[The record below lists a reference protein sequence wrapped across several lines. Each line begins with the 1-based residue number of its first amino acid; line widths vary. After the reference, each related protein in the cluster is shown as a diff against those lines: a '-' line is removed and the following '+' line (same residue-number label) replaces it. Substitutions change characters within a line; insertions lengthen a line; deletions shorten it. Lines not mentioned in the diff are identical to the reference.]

1 MKMKHFKSAYAAL
14 LLLSAVTAGS
24 HSASAQ
30 SAAAKSKRP
39 NIIFILSDDHAYQ
52 AIGAYG
58 NTIAKTPNIDRIARE
73 GALFKNAIVTNSICG
88 PSRATFLTGK
98 YSHKNGYPMNEQKF
112 DTDQQLFSGLLQ
124 EGGYQ
129 TAWLG
134 KWHLGNLPKGFD
146 YYNILN
152 GQGQYYNPDFISSAK
167 DTTQIEGYVTNIITR
182 LATQWIDK
190 RDGSKPFFLVVGEKA
205 THREWFPDLED
216 LGAYDHVTFPL
227 PATFYDS
234 YETRLAAKD
243 QDMTID
249 QTMILKDD
257 LKIHADYDLTAEQF
271 KKQKAALIKKRFGN
285 VAPTAAQEKAI
296 DHQLRNGLYRRF
308 SSEQKRV
315 FSTYYNKITA
325 EFDEKK
331 LRGKALV
338 EWKFQRYM
346 KDYLATANSLDR
358 NIGKLLDYLDQTGLA
373 ENTVVI
379 YASDNG
385 FYLGE
390 HGWFD
395 KRFIYEES
403 LHVPL
408 LVSYPKVVKA
418 GSVVNGI
425 VLNNDWGPTVLD
437 IAGIKTP
444 AAMQGK
450 SFLPLLKNE
459 AAVKDWRK
467 DAYYHYY
474 EFPQPHHV
482 HPHFGIRSD
491 SYTLVRFYGEIN
503 SWELFDLQK
512 DPQELHNLYGT
523 KGAEAVTADM
533 KARLKQLIGKYED
546 TEALKIFEKNI

>member
-1 MKMKHFKSAYAAL
+1 MKMKYLRSAYPML
-14 LLLSAVTAGS
+14 LLLSAVTANI
-24 HSASAQ
+24 HTASAQ
-30 SAAAKSKRP
+30 TTEAKSKRP

-58 NTIAKTPNIDRIARE
+58 NKIAKTPNIDRLAKE

-112 DTDQQLFSGLLQ
+112 DTDQQLFPTLLQ
-124 EGGYQ
+124 DGGYQ

-146 YYNILN
+146 YYNILDA
-152 GQGQYYNPDFISSAK
+152 QGQYYNPDFISSSK
-167 DTTQIEGYVTNIITR
+167 DTTQIEGYVTNIITQ
-182 LATQWIDK
+182 LATQWLDK
-190 RDGSKPFFLVVGEKA
+190 RDESKPFFLVVGEKA
-205 THREWFPDLED
+205 THREWFPDLQD
-216 LGAYDHVTFPL
+216 LGAYDDVNFPL
-227 PATFYDS
+227 PSTFYDS
-234 YETRLAAKD
+234 YETRLAAAD

-249 QTMILKDD
+249 RTMILKDD
-257 LKIHADYDLTAEQF
+257 LKIHADYDLKEDQI
-271 KKQKAALIKKRFGN
+271 KLQREALIKKLFG
-285 VAPTAAQEKAI
+285 AATITPQQEKNV
-296 DHQLRNGLYRRF
+296 DNFLRRGGYRRF
-308 SSEQKRV
+308 NPEQKRV
-315 FSTYYNKITA
+315 FSAYYNKISA
-325 EFDEKK
+325 EYDAKK
-331 LRGKALV
+331 LTGKALV

-346 KDYLATANSLDR
+346 KDYLSTANSLDR
-358 NIGKLLDYLDQTGLA
+358 NIGRLLDYLDKTGLT

-408 LVSYPKVVKA
+408 VVRYPKVVKP
-418 GSVVNGI
+418 GSIVKNI
-425 VLNNDWGPTVLD
+425 VLNNDWGPTILD

-450 SFLPLLKNE
+450 SFLPLLKDE
-459 AAVKDWRK
+459 GVVKDWRK

-474 EFPQPHHV
+474 EFPKPHHV

-491 SYTLVRFYGEIN
+491 RYTLVRFYGEIN

-512 DPQELHNLYGT
+512 DPNELHNLYGA
-523 KGAEAVTADM
+523 KGSEAITADL
-533 KARLKQLIGKYED
+533 KLRLNKLIVQYED
-546 TEALKIFEKNI
+546 IDCTRWI

>member
-1 MKMKHFKSAYAAL
+1 MRQLKLASAVML
-14 LLLSAVTAGS
+14 LLGVVTAGP
-24 HSASAQ
+24 HTALAQ
-30 SAAAKSKRP
+30 TARAKDKRP

-58 NTIAKTPNIDRIARE
+58 NKIAKTPNIDRIAKE
-73 GALFKNAIVTNSICG
+73 GVLFKNAIVTNSICG
-88 PSRATFLTGK
+88 PSRATFITGK
-98 YSHKNGYPMNEQKF
+98 YSHKNGYPLNEQKF
-112 DTDQQLFSGLLQ
+112 DTDQQVFPSLLQ
-124 EGGYQ
+124 DGGYQ

-152 GQGQYYNPDFISSAK
+152 AQGQYYNPDFISFAK
-167 DTTQIEGYVTNIITR
+167 DTVQIEGYVTNIITQ
-182 LATQWIDK
+182 LATQWLDK
-190 RDGSKPFFLVVGEKA
+190 RDESKPFFLVVGEKA
-205 THREWFPDLED
+205 THREWFPDLQD
-216 LGAYDHVTFPL
+216 LGAYDHVNFPL
-227 PATFYDS
+227 PSTFYDN
-234 YETRLAAKD
+234 YESRLAAKD

-249 QTMILKDD
+249 QTMLLKQD
-257 LKIHADYDLTAEQF
+257 LKIHADYDLTAEE
-271 KKQKAALIKKRFGN
+271 KQKERTAVVKKLYGDEKLT
-285 VAPTAAQEKAI
+285 PEQEKKVDDFI
-296 DHQLRNGLYRRF
+296 RRGLYRRF
-308 SSEQKRV
+308 NPEQKRV
-315 FSTYYNKITA
+315 FSGYYNQISA
-325 EFDEKK
+325 EFDAKK
-331 LRGKALV
+331 LSGKALV

-346 KDYLATANSLDR
+346 KDYLSTANSLDR
-358 NIGKLLDYLDQTGLA
+358 NIGSLLDYLDKTGLA

-385 FYLGE
+385 FFLGE

-395 KRFIYEES
+395 KRFIYEEA

-408 LVSYPKVVKA
+408 VVRYPKVAKPGSIVK
-418 GSVVNGI
+418 SI

-474 EFPQPHHV
+474 EFPHPHHV

-491 SYTLVRFYGEIN
+491 KYTLVRFYGEIN
-503 SWELFDLQK
+503 SWELFDLEK
-512 DPQELHNLYGT
+512 DPKELHNLYGT
-523 KGAEAVTADM
+523 KGSAAITADL
-533 KARLKQLIGKYED
+533 KARLKKLIVQFD
-546 TEALKIFEKNI
+546 DVDALKIFNQSFN

>member
-1 MKMKHFKSAYAAL
+1 MKIRYLLVL
-14 LLLSAVTAGS
+14 LLAGS
-24 HSASAQ
+24 ALSNMASAQ
-30 SAAAKSKRP
+30 TAPAKSKRP

-58 NTIAKTPNIDRIARE
+58 NKIAKTPNIDRLANE
-73 GALFKNAIVTNSICG
+73 GALFKNAIVTNAICG

-98 YSHKNGYPMNEQKF
+98 YSHKNGYPLNEQKF
-112 DTDQQLFSGLLQ
+112 DTDQQLFPSLLQ
-124 EGGYQ
+124 EAGYQ

-152 GQGQYYNPDFISSAK
+152 AQGQYYNPDFISSAR
-167 DTTQIEGYVTNIITR
+167 DTTRIEGYVTNIITQ

-190 RDGSKPFFLVVGEKA
+190 RDNSKPFFLVVGEKA
-205 THREWFPDLED
+205 THREWFPDLPD
-216 LGAYDHVTFPL
+216 LGAYDDITFPL
-227 PATFYDS
+227 PSTFYDS

-249 QTMILKDD
+249 KTMVLTDD
-257 LKIHADYDLTAEQF
+257 LKVHADYDLSAEEL
-271 KKQKAALIKKRFGN
+271 KQEREALIKKLFGN
-285 VAPTAAQEKAI
+285 SRPTAAQEKAI
-296 DHQLRNGLYRRF
+296 DKILKGGMYRRF
-308 SSEQKRV
+308 NPEQKRV
-315 FSTYYNKITA
+315 FSAYYNKITA
-325 EFDEKK
+325 DFDEKK
-331 LRGKALV
+331 LKGKALV

-408 LVSYPKVVKA
+408 VVRYPKVVKA

-437 IAGIKTP
+437 IAGLQTP
-444 AAMQGK
+444 AAMQGR
-450 SFLPLLKNE
+450 SFLPLLKDE
-459 AAVKDWRK
+459 ATAKDWRK

-474 EFPQPHHV
+474 EFPRPHHV

-491 SYTLVRFYGEIN
+491 RYTLARFYGEIN

-512 DPQELHNLYGT
+512 DPQQLHNIYGT
-523 KGAEAVTADM
+523 KAAEAITADL
-533 KARLKQLIGKYED
+533 KLRLKKLIGQYED
-546 TEALKIFEKNI
+546 TEALKIFGEKI

>member
-1 MKMKHFKSAYAAL
+1 MF
-14 LLLSAVTAGS
+14 
-24 HSASAQ
+24 
-30 SAAAKSKRP
+30 
-39 NIIFILSDDHAYQ
+39 
-52 AIGAYG
+52 
-58 NTIAKTPNIDRIARE
+58 
-73 GALFKNAIVTNSICG
+73 
-88 PSRATFLTGK
+88 PS
-98 YSHKNGYPMNEQKF
+98 
-112 DTDQQLFSGLLQ
+112 LLQ
-124 EGGYQ
+124 EAGYQ

-152 GQGQYYNPDFISSAK
+152 AQGQYYNPDFISSAR
-167 DTTQIEGYVTNIITR
+167 DTTRIEGYVTNIITQ

-190 RDGSKPFFLVVGEKA
+190 RDNSKPFFLVVGEKA
-205 THREWFPDLED
+205 THREWFPDLPD
-216 LGAYDHVTFPL
+216 LGAYDDITFPL
-227 PATFYDS
+227 PSTFYDS

-249 QTMILKDD
+249 KTMVLTDD
-257 LKIHADYDLTAEQF
+257 LKVHADYDLSAEEL
-271 KKQKAALIKKRFGN
+271 KREREALIKKRFGN
-285 VAPTAAQEKAI
+285 SRPTAAQEKAI
-296 DHQLRNGLYRRF
+296 DKILKGGMYRRF
-308 SSEQKRV
+308 NPEQKRV
-315 FSTYYNKITA
+315 FSAYYNKITA
-325 EFDEKK
+325 DFDEKK
-331 LRGKALV
+331 LKGKALV

-408 LVSYPKVVKA
+408 VVRYPKVVKA

-437 IAGIKTP
+437 IAGLQTP
-444 AAMQGK
+444 AAMQGR
-450 SFLPLLKNE
+450 SFLPLLKDE
-459 AAVKDWRK
+459 ATAKDWRK

-474 EFPQPHHV
+474 EFPRPHHV

-491 SYTLVRFYGEIN
+491 RYTLARFYGEIN

-512 DPQELHNLYGT
+512 DPQQLHNIYGT
-523 KGAEAVTADM
+523 KAAEAITADL
-533 KARLKQLIGKYED
+533 KLRLKKLIGQYED
-546 TEALKIFEKNI
+546 TEALKIFGEKI

>member
-1 MKMKHFKSAYAAL
+1 MKMKHFKSTYSILFFLAAL
-14 LLLSAVTAGS
+14 IASSNSAIAQTAP
-24 HSASAQ
+24 
-30 SAAAKSKRP
+30 AKGKRP

-58 NTIAKTPNIDRIARE
+58 NKIAKTPNIDRLAKE
-73 GALFKNAIVTNSICG
+73 GALFKNTIVTNSICG

-98 YSHKNGYPMNEQKF
+98 YSHKNGYPLNEQKF
-112 DTDQQLFSGLLQ
+112 DTNQQLFPSLLQ

-146 YYNILN
+146 YYNILD
-152 GQGQYYNPDFISSAK
+152 GQGQYYNPDFISSSK
-167 DTTQIEGYVTNIITR
+167 DTTQIEGYVTNIITQ
-182 LATQWIDK
+182 LATQWLDK
-190 RDGSKPFFLVVGEKA
+190 RDESKPFFLVVGEKA
-205 THREWFPDLED
+205 THREWFPDLQD
-216 LGAYDHVTFPL
+216 LGAYDDVTFPL
-227 PATFYDS
+227 PSTFYDS
-234 YETRLAAKD
+234 YKSRLAAAD

-249 QTMILKDD
+249 RTMILKDD
-257 LKIHADYDLTAEQF
+257 LKIHADYDLSPDQIEIQR
-271 KKQKAALIKKRFGN
+271 KAIIKKRFGD
-285 VAPTAAQEKAI
+285 AKITPEQEKI
-296 DHQLRNGLYRRF
+296 VDNLLRRGPYKRF
-308 SSEQKRV
+308 NPEQKKV
-315 FSTYYNKITA
+315 FSAYYNKISA
-325 EFDEKK
+325 EYDQKK
-331 LRGKALV
+331 LTGKALV

-346 KDYLATANSLDR
+346 KDYLSTANSLDR
-358 NIGKLLDYLDQTGLA
+358 NIGSLLDYLDKTGLA

-408 LVSYPKVVKA
+408 VVRYPKVVKP
-418 GSVVNGI
+418 GITVKNI

-444 AAMQGK
+444 AAMQGR
-450 SFLPLLKNE
+450 SFLPLLKDE

-474 EFPQPHHV
+474 EFPKPHHV

-491 SYTLVRFYGEIN
+491 RYTLVRFYGDIN

-512 DPQELHNLYGT
+512 DPSELHNLYGV
-523 KGAEAVTADM
+523 KGSETLTADL
-533 KARLKQLIGKYED
+533 KLRLKKLILQYED
-546 TEALKIFEKNI
+546 VDALHIFE

>member
-1 MKMKHFKSAYAAL
+1 MTHFKSAYAL
-14 LLLSAVTAGS
+14 LLLFGAVTAGS
-24 HSASAQ
+24 NTASAQ
-30 SAAAKSKRP
+30 AAAGKGKRP

-58 NTIAKTPNIDRIARE
+58 NKIAKTPNIDRIAKE

-112 DTDQQLFSGLLQ
+112 DTDQQLFPSLLQ

-167 DTTQIEGYVTNIITR
+167 DTVQIEGYVSNIITQ
-182 LATQWIDK
+182 LATQWLDK
-190 RDGSKPFFLVVGEKA
+190 RDESKPFFLVVGEKA
-205 THREWFPDLED
+205 THREWFPDLQD
-216 LGAYDHVTFPL
+216 LGAYDDVTFPL
-227 PATFYDS
+227 PSTFYDD
-234 YETRLAAKD
+234 YESRLAAKD

-257 LKIHADYDLTAEQF
+257 LKIHADYDLNEGQIQQE
-271 KKQKAALIKKRFGN
+271 KEALIKKRFGN
-285 VAPTAAQEKAI
+285 TAPTAAQEKAL
-296 DHQLRNGLYRRF
+296 DYYLRKGLYRRF
-308 SSEQKRV
+308 NPEQKRV
-315 FSTYYNKITA
+315 FSAYYNKVTA
-325 EFDEKK
+325 EFDQKK
-331 LRGKALV
+331 LTGKALV

-346 KDYLATANSLDR
+346 KDYLSTANSLDR
-358 NIGKLLDYLDQTGLA
+358 NIGKLLDYLDKSGLA

-408 LVSYPKVVKA
+408 VVRYPKVVKP
-418 GSVVNGI
+418 GSVIKGT

-444 AAMQGK
+444 VAMQGR

-459 AAVKDWRK
+459 ATVKDWRK

-474 EFPQPHHV
+474 EFPKPHHV
-482 HPHFGIRSD
+482 HPHFGIRAER
-491 SYTLVRFYGEIN
+491 YTLVRFYGEIN

-512 DPQELHNLYGT
+512 DPHELHNLYGT
-523 KGAEAVTADM
+523 KGSEAVTADL
-533 KARLKQLIGKYED
+533 KLRLKKLIAEYED
-546 TEALKIFEKNI
+546 TEALKIFEQKI

>member
-1 MKMKHFKSAYAAL
+1 MKNLRFSL
-14 LLLSAVTAGS
+14 LLF
-24 HSASAQ
+24 
-30 SAAAKSKRP
+30 AAAIAGISTSVAQPVSPKGKRP

-58 NTIAKTPNIDRIARE
+58 NKIAKTPNIDRIAKE

-98 YSHKNGYPMNEQKF
+98 YSHKNGYPLNEQRF
-112 DTDQQLFSGLLQ
+112 DTDQQLFPSLLQ
-124 EGGYQ
+124 SAGYQ

-152 GQGQYYNPDFISSAK
+152 GQGQYYNPDFISSGK
-167 DTTQIEGYVTNIITR
+167 DTVQMEGYVTNIITR
-182 LATQWIDK
+182 LATQWLDK
-190 RDGSKPFFLVVGEKA
+190 RDTAKPFFLVVGEKA
-205 THREWFPDLED
+205 THREWFPDLPD
-216 LGAYDHVTFPL
+216 LGAYDKVNFPL
-227 PATFYDS
+227 PATFYDD
-234 YETRLAAKD
+234 YKTRLAAAD
-243 QDMTID
+243 QDMSID

-257 LKIHADYDLTAEQF
+257 LKIHADYELNEDQIKLE
-271 KKQKAALIKKRFGN
+271 KEELIKKRF
-285 VAPTAAQEKAI
+285 ARAKPTAQQEKNI
-296 DHQLRNGLYRRF
+296 DNYLRRGLYRRF
-308 SSEQKRV
+308 NPEQKRV
-315 FSTYYNKITA
+315 FSDYYNKISA
-325 EFDEKK
+325 EFDQKK
-331 LRGKALV
+331 LSGKALV

-346 KDYLATANSLDR
+346 KDYLSTANSLDR
-358 NIGKLLDYLDQTGLA
+358 NIGRILDYLDKSGLA

-408 LVSYPKVVKA
+408 VVRYPKVVKA
-418 GSVVNGI
+418 GSVIKSI

-437 IAGIKTP
+437 IAGIATP
-444 AAMQGK
+444 AAMQGT
-450 SFLPLLKNE
+450 SFLPLLKDE
-459 AAVKDWRK
+459 AAVKNWRK

-474 EFPQPHHV
+474 EFPKPHHV
-482 HPHFGIRSD
+482 HPHFGIRSAR
-491 SYTLVRFYGEIN
+491 YTLVRFYGDIN

-512 DPQELHNLYGT
+512 DPGELNNLYGS
-523 KGAEAVTADM
+523 KGSAALTEDL
-533 KARLKQLIGKYED
+533 KARLKKLILQYED
-546 TEALKIFEKNI
+546 TEALKIFEKKI

>member
-1 MKMKHFKSAYAAL
+1 MKHLKSVYAIL
-14 LLLSAVTAGS
+14 LLLAAVTGGS
-24 HSASAQ
+24 YTASAQ
-30 SAAAKSKRP
+30 TTVAKTKRP

-58 NTIAKTPNIDRIARE
+58 NKIAKTPNIDRIARE

-112 DTDQQLFSGLLQ
+112 DTDQQLFPTLLQ
-124 EGGYQ
+124 DGGYQ

-167 DTTQIEGYVTNIITR
+167 DTTQIEGYVTNIITQ

-190 RDGSKPFFLVVGEKA
+190 RDESKPFFLVVGEKA
-205 THREWFPDLED
+205 THREWFPDLQD
-216 LGAYDHVTFPL
+216 LGAYDDVTFPL
-227 PATFYDS
+227 PSTFYDS

-243 QDMTID
+243 QDLTID
-249 QTMILKDD
+249 KTMILKDD
-257 LKIHADYDLTAEQF
+257 LKIHADYDLTAEQLQQ
-271 KKQKAALIKKRFGN
+271 QKEVLIKKRFGG
-285 VAPTAAQEKAI
+285 AKPTPAQEKAI
-296 DHQLRNGLYRRF
+296 DNYLRRGLYRRF
-308 SSEQKRV
+308 NPEQKRI
-315 FSTYYNKITA
+315 FSAYYNKISA

-331 LRGKALV
+331 LTGKALV

-346 KDYLATANSLDR
+346 KDYLSTANSMDR
-358 NIGKLLDYLDQTGLA
+358 NIGKLLEYLDKTGLA

-408 LVSYPKVVKA
+408 VVRYPKVVKP
-418 GSVVNGI
+418 GSIVKSI

-491 SYTLVRFYGEIN
+491 KYTLVRFYGEIN

-523 KGAEAVTADM
+523 KGSEAVTADL
-533 KARLKQLIGKYED
+533 KARLKKLILQYED
-546 TEALKIFEKNI
+546 TDALKIFEKKI

>member
-1 MKMKHFKSAYAAL
+1 MKIRCLLVL
-14 LLLSAVTAGS
+14 LLAGS
-24 HSASAQ
+24 ALANITSAQ
-30 SAAAKSKRP
+30 TAPAKSKRP

-58 NTIAKTPNIDRIARE
+58 NKIAKTPNIDRLAKE
-73 GALFKNAIVTNSICG
+73 GALFKNAIVTNAICG

-98 YSHKNGYPMNEQKF
+98 YSHKNGYPLNEQKF
-112 DTDQQLFSGLLQ
+112 DTDQQLFPSLLQ
-124 EGGYQ
+124 EAGYQ

-152 GQGQYYNPDFISSAK
+152 AQGQYYNPDFISSAK
-167 DTTQIEGYVTNIITR
+167 DTTRIEGYVTNIITQ
-182 LATQWIDK
+182 LAIQWIDK
-190 RDGSKPFFLVVGEKA
+190 RDNSKPFFLVVGEKA
-205 THREWFPDLED
+205 THREWFPDLPD
-216 LGAYDHVTFPL
+216 LGAYDDITFPL
-227 PATFYDS
+227 PSTFYDS

-249 QTMILKDD
+249 KTMVLTDD
-257 LKIHADYDLTAEQF
+257 LKVHADYDLSAEEL
-271 KKQKAALIKKRFGN
+271 KQEREALIKKRFGN
-285 VAPTAAQEKAI
+285 SRPSAAQEKAI
-296 DHQLRNGLYRRF
+296 DKILNGGMYRRF
-308 SSEQKRV
+308 NPEQKRV
-315 FSTYYNKITA
+315 FSAYYNKITA
-325 EFDEKK
+325 DFDEKK
-331 LRGKALV
+331 LKGKALV

-346 KDYLATANSLDR
+346 KDYFATANSLDR

-408 LVSYPKVVKA
+408 VVRYPKVVKA

-437 IAGIKTP
+437 IAGLQTP

-459 AAVKDWRK
+459 AAAKDWRK

-474 EFPQPHHV
+474 EFPRPHHV

-491 SYTLVRFYGEIN
+491 RYTLARFYGEIN

-512 DPQELHNLYGT
+512 DPQQLHNIYGT
-523 KGAEAVTADM
+523 KAAEAITADL
-533 KARLKQLIGKYED
+533 KLRLKKLIGQYED
-546 TEALKIFEKNI
+546 TEALKIFGEKI

>member
-1 MKMKHFKSAYAAL
+1 MKMKHFKSTYSILFFLAAL
-14 LLLSAVTAGS
+14 IASSNSAIAQTAP
-24 HSASAQ
+24 
-30 SAAAKSKRP
+30 AKGKRP

-58 NTIAKTPNIDRIARE
+58 NKIAKTPNIDRLAKE

-98 YSHKNGYPMNEQKF
+98 YSHKNGYPLNEQKF
-112 DTDQQLFSGLLQ
+112 DTNQQLFPSLLQ

-146 YYNILN
+146 YYNILD
-152 GQGQYYNPDFISSAK
+152 GQGQYYNPDFISSSK
-167 DTTQIEGYVTNIITR
+167 DTTQIEGYVTNIITQ
-182 LATQWIDK
+182 LATQWLDK
-190 RDGSKPFFLVVGEKA
+190 RDESKPFFLVVGEKA
-205 THREWFPDLED
+205 THREWFPDLQD
-216 LGAYDHVTFPL
+216 LGAYDDVTFPL
-227 PATFYDS
+227 PSTFYDS
-234 YETRLAAKD
+234 YKSRLAAAD

-249 QTMILKDD
+249 RTMILKED
-257 LKIHADYDLTAEQF
+257 LKIHADYDLNPDQIEIQR
-271 KKQKAALIKKRFGN
+271 KAIIKKRFGD
-285 VAPTAAQEKAI
+285 AKITLEQEKVV
-296 DHQLRNGLYRRF
+296 DNLLRRGPYKRF
-308 SSEQKRV
+308 NPEQKKV
-315 FSTYYNKITA
+315 FSAYYNKISA
-325 EFDEKK
+325 EYDQKK
-331 LRGKALV
+331 LTGKALV

-346 KDYLATANSLDR
+346 KDYLSTANSLDR
-358 NIGKLLDYLDQTGLA
+358 NIGSLLDYLDKTGLA

-408 LVSYPKVVKA
+408 VVRYPKVVKP
-418 GSVVNGI
+418 GITVKNI

-444 AAMQGK
+444 AAMQGR
-450 SFLPLLKNE
+450 SFLPLLKDE

-474 EFPQPHHV
+474 EFPKPHHV

-491 SYTLVRFYGEIN
+491 RYTLVRFYGDIN

-512 DPQELHNLYGT
+512 DPSELHNLYGV
-523 KGAEAVTADM
+523 KGSETLTADL
-533 KARLKQLIGKYED
+533 KLRLKKLILQYED
-546 TEALKIFEKNI
+546 VDALHIFEQKI

>member
-1 MKMKHFKSAYAAL
+1 MTHFKSAYAL
-14 LLLSAVTAGS
+14 LLLFGAVTAGS
-24 HSASAQ
+24 NTASAQ
-30 SAAAKSKRP
+30 AAAGKGKRP

-58 NTIAKTPNIDRIARE
+58 NKIAKTPNIDRISKE

-112 DTDQQLFSGLLQ
+112 DTDQQLFPSLLQ

-167 DTTQIEGYVTNIITR
+167 DTVQIEGYVSNIITQ
-182 LATQWIDK
+182 LATQWLDK
-190 RDGSKPFFLVVGEKA
+190 RDESKPFFLVVGEKA
-205 THREWFPDLED
+205 THREWFPDLQD
-216 LGAYDHVTFPL
+216 LGAYDDVTFPL
-227 PATFYDS
+227 PSTFYDD
-234 YETRLAAKD
+234 YESRLAAKD

-257 LKIHADYDLTAEQF
+257 LKIHADYDLNEGQIQQE
-271 KKQKAALIKKRFGN
+271 KEALIKKRFAN
-285 VAPTAAQEKAI
+285 TAPTAAQEKAL
-296 DHQLRNGLYRRF
+296 DYYLRKGLYRRF
-308 SSEQKRV
+308 NPEQKRV
-315 FSTYYNKITA
+315 FSAYYNKVTA
-325 EFDEKK
+325 EFDQKK
-331 LRGKALV
+331 LTGKALV

-346 KDYLATANSLDR
+346 KDYLSTANSLDR
-358 NIGKLLDYLDQTGLA
+358 NIGKLLDYLDKSGLA

-408 LVSYPKVVKA
+408 VVRYPKVVKP
-418 GSVVNGI
+418 GSVIKGT

-444 AAMQGK
+444 VAMQGR

-474 EFPQPHHV
+474 EFPKPHHV
-482 HPHFGIRSD
+482 HPHFGIRAER
-491 SYTLVRFYGEIN
+491 YTLVRFYGEIN

-523 KGAEAVTADM
+523 KGSEAVTADL
-533 KARLKQLIGKYED
+533 KLRLKKLIAEYED
-546 TEALKIFEKNI
+546 TEALKIFEQKI

>member
-1 MKMKHFKSAYAAL
+1 MNIRYLLVL
-14 LLLSAVTAGS
+14 LLAGS
-24 HSASAQ
+24 ALSNIASAQ
-30 SAAAKSKRP
+30 TAPAKSKRP

-58 NTIAKTPNIDRIARE
+58 NKIAKTPNIDRLANE
-73 GALFKNAIVTNSICG
+73 GALFKNAIVTNAICG

-98 YSHKNGYPMNEQKF
+98 YSHKNGYPLNEQKF
-112 DTDQQLFSGLLQ
+112 DTDQQLFPSLLQ
-124 EGGYQ
+124 EAGYQ

-152 GQGQYYNPDFISSAK
+152 AQGQYYNPDFISSAR
-167 DTTQIEGYVTNIITR
+167 DTTRIEGYVTNIITQ

-190 RDGSKPFFLVVGEKA
+190 RDNSKPFFLVVGEKA
-205 THREWFPDLED
+205 THREWFPDLPD
-216 LGAYDHVTFPL
+216 LGAYDDITFPL
-227 PATFYDS
+227 PSTFYDS

-249 QTMILKDD
+249 KTMVLTDD
-257 LKIHADYDLTAEQF
+257 LKVHADYDLSAEEL
-271 KKQKAALIKKRFGN
+271 KQEREALIKKLFGN
-285 VAPTAAQEKAI
+285 SRPTAAQEKAI
-296 DHQLRNGLYRRF
+296 DKILKGGMYRRF
-308 SSEQKRV
+308 NPEQKRV
-315 FSTYYNKITA
+315 FSAYYNKITA
-325 EFDEKK
+325 DFDEKK
-331 LRGKALV
+331 LKGKALV

-408 LVSYPKVVKA
+408 VVRYPKVVKA

-437 IAGIKTP
+437 IAGLQTP
-444 AAMQGK
+444 AAMQGR
-450 SFLPLLKNE
+450 SFLPLLKDE
-459 AAVKDWRK
+459 ATAKDWRK

-474 EFPQPHHV
+474 EFPRPHHV

-491 SYTLVRFYGEIN
+491 RYTLARFYGEIN

-512 DPQELHNLYGT
+512 DPQQLHNIYGT
-523 KGAEAVTADM
+523 KAAEAITADL
-533 KARLKQLIGKYED
+533 KLRLKKLIGQYED
-546 TEALKIFEKNI
+546 TEALKIFGEKI

>member
-1 MKMKHFKSAYAAL
+1 MKQLKSIYAGML
-14 LLLSAVTAGS
+14 LLGAITAGIS
-24 HSASAQ
+24 TASAQ
-30 SAAAKSKRP
+30 SAATKTKRP

-58 NTIAKTPNIDRIARE
+58 NKIAKTPNIDRIARE

-112 DTDQQLFSGLLQ
+112 DTDQQLFPSLLQ

-152 GQGQYYNPDFISSAK
+152 GQGQYYNPDFINSSK
-167 DTTQIEGYVTNIITR
+167 DTTQIEGYVTNIITQ
-182 LATQWIDK
+182 LATQWLDK
-190 RDGSKPFFLVVGEKA
+190 RDESKPFFLVVGEKA
-205 THREWFPDLED
+205 THREWFPDLPD
-216 LGAYDHVTFPL
+216 LGAYDDVTFPL
-227 PATFYDS
+227 PSTFYDS
-234 YETRLAAKD
+234 YETRLAAAD
-243 QDMTID
+243 QDMSID

-257 LKIHADYDLTAEQF
+257 LKIHADYELNEDRIKAE
-271 KKQKAALIKKRFGN
+271 KEALIKKRFGN
-285 VAPTAAQEKAI
+285 AKVTPEQEKRI
-296 DHQLRNGLYRRF
+296 DGYLRRGLYRRF
-308 SSEQKRV
+308 NPEQKRV
-315 FSTYYNKITA
+315 FSAYYNKISA
-325 EFDEKK
+325 EYDEKK
-331 LRGKALV
+331 LTGKALV

-346 KDYLATANSLDR
+346 KDYLSTANSMDR
-358 NIGKLLDYLDQTGLA
+358 NIGKILDYLDKSGLA

-408 LVSYPKVVKA
+408 VVRYPKVVKP
-418 GSVVNGI
+418 GSIVKSI

-437 IAGIKTP
+437 IAGIQTP

-450 SFLPLLKNE
+450 SFLPLLKDE
-459 AAVKDWRK
+459 TAVKDWRK

-491 SYTLVRFYGEIN
+491 RYTLVRFYGEIN

-512 DPQELHNLYGT
+512 DPNELHNLYGT
-523 KGAEAVTADM
+523 QAAAAVTADL
-533 KARLKQLIGKYED
+533 KARLKKLILQYED
-546 TEALKIFEKNI
+546 TDALKIFEKKI